1 MRSFLLL
8 LFLWT
13 IFTFGCKKDSE
24 KTRTAI
30 DLWDIDKDGLPQ
42 FTETNYIEL
51 PKIHRISIFRSSFG
65 HDYSDAF
72 EHCRSMKH
80 YVEPKAGVDWSTKK
94 NFAPV
99 TGKVT
104 RLESVWAGTK
114 TNCWK

>member
-42 FTETNYIEL
+42 SIETNYIEL
-51 PKIHRISIFRSSFG
+51 PKI
-65 HDYSDAF
+65 
-72 EHCRSMKH
+72 
-80 YVEPKAGVDWSTKK
+80 
-94 NFAPV
+94 
-99 TGKVT
+99 
-104 RLESVWAGTK
+104 
-114 TNCWK
+114 